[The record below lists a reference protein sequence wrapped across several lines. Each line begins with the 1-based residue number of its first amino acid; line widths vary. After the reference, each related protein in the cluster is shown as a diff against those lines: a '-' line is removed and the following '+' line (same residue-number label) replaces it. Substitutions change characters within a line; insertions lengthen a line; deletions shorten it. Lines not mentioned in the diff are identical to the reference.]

1 MEMRLCR
8 VILLGAMIV
17 LVGLADG
24 LPQDQAPVTRARRPA
39 RHPSEAGR
47 TQAGRARK
55 LDIRKINDPKTMNVI
70 GSHSQGDAVV
80 RAAILLDRIK
90 FSPGEISQ
98 IYNDNLK
105 KAVSAF
111 QYANGLTASGNV
123 DPLTWSKLNA
133 SQSGIA
139 QATSNNS
146 QQPQNQQSQNQS
158 NLQGQQTQQPQSQ
171 QAPEPAQAI
180 VMYVIALE
188 DVSGPFTKLPTATGR
203 NAGEEFILRE
213 ARLKQLNY
221 ESAAQLLGEKFHC
234 SPVLLRE
241 LNPGKA
247 LDKAGTQINVP
258 NVGTPDPPKAASVFV
273 DGATKSVEALDGA
286 EKILALYPA
295 TMGSKHDPLPAG
307 DWKITEITHY
317 PRFKYNPNLF
327 WDSEDKNP
335 RAILSPGPKN
345 PVGVA
350 WIGISKEHYGIH
362 GTPNPAGIGVSE
374 SHGCIRLTNWDT
386 LELSKIVSV
395 GTPVMIK
402 AAQ

>member
-1 MEMRLCR
+1 MRMRLCR
-8 VILLGAMIV
+8 GFLLGAMIV
-17 LVGLADG
+17 LAGLAHA
-24 LPQDQAPVTRARRPA
+24 LPQERAPITRATSPA
-39 RHPSEAGR
+39 QHPSEAGR
-47 TQAGRARK
+47 TQAGSARK
-55 LDIRKINDPKTMNVI
+55 LDIGKINDPKTMDAI
-70 GSHSQGDAVV
+70 GAHSQGDAVV

-90 FSPGEISQ
+90 FSPGEISR

-111 QYANGLTASGNV
+111 QSANGLTASGNV
-123 DPLTWSKLNA
+123 DPMTWAKLNG
-133 SQSGIA
+133 SQSGTA
-139 QATSNNS
+139 MATSNNS
-146 QQPQNQQSQNQS
+146 QQGQNQQGQNQS
-158 NLQGQQTQQPQSQ
+158 NPQGQQAQQPQNQTASAL
-171 QAPEPAQAI
+171 APAI
-180 VMYVIALE
+180 VIYVISLE

-203 NAGEEFILRE
+203 NAGEELILRE

-234 SPVLLRE
+234 SSVLLRE

-247 LDKAGTQINVP
+247 LDKAGTQVNVP
-258 NVGTPDPPKAASVFV
+258 NVDTPDPPKAASVFV

-286 EKILALYPA
+286 GKILALYPA
-295 TMGSKHDPLPAG
+295 TMGSEHDPLPAG

-317 PRFKYNPNLF
+317 PHFKYNPNLF

-335 RAILSPGPKN
+335 RAILPPGPKN

-350 WIGISKEHYGIH
+350 WIGISREHYGIH
-362 GTPNPAGIGVSE
+362 GTSNPARIGVSE
-374 SHGCIRLTNWDT
+374 SHGCIRLTNWDA

-402 AAQ
+402 ATQ